1 MKYDRKKKLS
11 QHFTLWEFLRSETAA
26 KRGIDNEDITEV
38 QLANMEALC
47 ENVLEPL
54 RQQFG
59 EPVYISSGYRCYYL
73 NNCVKGALKSQH
85 MYGEAADIYSKQGSK
100 RLREWYLWMVDNLVF
115 DQLIWETRP
124 NGSKWI
130 HVSYKR
136 TGVNRQQVFTCRKKG
151 LPPAPEEK

>member
-1 MKYDRKKKLS
+1 MKLS
-11 QHFTLWEFLRSETAA
+11 EHFQLKEFERSATAQ
-26 KRGIDNEDITEV
+26 RLNIDNRVPEALIPNL
-38 QLANMEALC
+38 QALC

-54 RQQFG
+54 RQQFE
-59 EPVYISSGYRCYYL
+59 EPVYISSGYRCYAL

-85 MYGEAADIYSKQGSK
+85 MYGQAADIYSKQGAK

-130 HVSYKR
+130 HVSYKS
-136 TGVNRQQVFTCRKKG
+136 TGPNRQQAFSCRK
-151 LPPAPEEK
+151 

>member
-1 MKYDRKKKLS
+1 MKYPAEMKLS
-11 QHFTLWEFLRSETAA
+11 PHFKVKEFTRSETAA
-26 KRGIDNEDITEV
+26 KRGIDNEDITPV
-38 QLANMEALC
+38 QLANMQALC

-85 MYGEAADIYSKQGSK
+85 MKGEAADIYSKQGAK

-136 TGVNRQQVFTCRKKG
+136 TGPNRQQVFTCKM
-151 LPPAPEEK
+151 

>member
-1 MKYDRKKKLS
+1 MKLS
-11 QHFTLWEFLRSETAA
+11 EHFSLEEFERSDTA
-26 KRGIDNEDITEV
+26 KRLGIDNTV
-38 QLANMEALC
+38 PKGLLPNMQALC

-54 RQQFG
+54 RQHFG

-85 MYGEAADIYSKQGSK
+85 MYGEAADIYSKQGAK

-130 HVSYKR
+130 HVSYKS
-136 TGVNRQQVFTCRKKG
+136 TGPNRQQVFTCRK
-151 LPPAPEEK
+151 